1 MRALSLISTLA
12 SLIILILLLG
22 MYMYLPAFDQTPS
35 ESHGFNFRIV
45 LLLLL
50 LLPLVSFVC
59 SLLLSLKLFRM
70 KGMNRRIGLDYPYTE
85 IC

>member
-12 SLIILILLLG
+12 SLIILVLLPGLFL
-22 MYMYLPAFDQTPS
+22 YLPAFNHASFD
-35 ESHGFNFRIV
+35 SHGLSFWMV

-50 LLPLVSFVC
+50 SLVSFVC
-59 SLLLSLKLFRM
+59 SFLLSRKLFRM
-70 KGMNRRIGLDYPYTE
+70 TVMNIRIGLDYPFTE